1 MKSEDASLLN
11 FCFFFN
17 GSTYTPKK
25 KIFIVLVCMLTTYYS
40 VRNARGRVY
49 RKRVKSY
56 ALTALMIVRVFL
68 IKDVTKIIIK
78 K

>member
-1 MKSEDASLLN
+1 MKE
-11 FCFFFN
+11 
-17 GSTYTPKK
+17 K
-25 KIFIVLVCMLTTYYS
+25 
-40 VRNARGRVY
+40 
-49 RKRVKSY
+49 KRVKSN